1 LETMPVG
8 RYFIFVGSILFT
20 LLLFVDWYFPGS
32 AVAPRADVDRSILR
46 IKSDHRWPERI
57 VIDTSQPTIVPPAA
71 VAENAPAARDSRQ
84 AFARVISP
92 PPLSSSVISPLSSG
106 IGIKAERHRKPK
118 LARRVPPVPVAGF
131 QQAYARD
138 TVAGGW

>member
-1 LETMPVG
+1 MPVG
-8 RYFIFVGSILFT
+8 RYFIFVGSILFA
-20 LLLFVDWYFPGS
+20 LLLFADWNFPGS
-32 AVAPRADVDRSILR
+32 AVASRADIDRSILR

-57 VIDTSQPTIVPPAA
+57 VIDTSQPTIVPPTVL
-71 VAENAPAARDSRQ
+71 VAYPPAARGSRE
-84 AFARVISP
+84 ALARMISP
-92 PPLSSSVISPLSSG
+92 PPLSSSVISPLSSA
-106 IGIKAERHRKPK
+106 IGIKAERRRKPK

>member
-1 LETMPVG
+1 MPVG

-57 VIDTSQPTIVPPAA
+57 VIDTSQPTIVPQA
-71 VAENAPAARDSRQ
+71 VLAENPRAARDSRQ
-84 AFARVISP
+84 ALARIISP
-92 PPLSSSVISPLSSG
+92 PPLSSSVISPPSSG
-106 IGIKAERHRKPK
+106 IGIKAERQRKPK
-118 LARRVPPVPVAGF
+118 LARRVLPVSVAGF